1 METSPMNWSGRF
13 ATRTEKM
20 RRSAIREL
28 LKVISRPGMISFAG
42 GLPAPELFPAAEL
55 RAAADR
61 LLAERPRNALQYGET
76 EGVPGLRDWIARQ
89 ASTPNRPL
97 TRDNVIVTAGAQQ
110 GLDLLARVFSEPDSP
125 VIVENP
131 TYLAFLTAWAPFQ
144 PRFVPATSDADGL
157 RVEELASLPPSE
169 TRLLYT
175 IPDFQ
180 NPSGATLS
188 GPRRHQLIE
197 FSRARDLVILEDV
210 AYRSLRF
217 EGPELPSLLELD
229 AAANGPDSQRVIQ
242 IGTFSKVLAP
252 GLRVGWIVG
261 PKEVIEKLVLAKQS
275 MDLHTSTLTQHLAFE
290 LVRDGFL
297 DTHVVKLRSVY
308 RERRD
313 AMVAA
318 IREFLPSGTQFTP
331 PQGGLFVF
339 VHLPNGI
346 LAQDLLKRAIAANV
360 AFVPGAEFFCDGRGD
375 HTLRLN
381 FSHSAPEEIHA
392 GMKRLSQCL

>member
-1 METSPMNWSGRF
+1 MNWSGRF
-13 ATRTEKM
+13 ATRTDKM

-76 EGVPGLRDWIARQ
+76 EGVPGLRDWIAGQ

-97 TRDNVIVTAGAQQ
+97 TRDNVIVTTGAQQ
-110 GLDLLARVFSEPDSP
+110 GLDLLARVFSEPGSP
-125 VIVENP
+125 VLVENP
-131 TYLAFLTAWAPFQ
+131 TYLAFLTAWGPFQ

-157 RVEELASLPPSE
+157 RVGDLESLPPSE

-188 GPRRHQLIE
+188 GPRRHELIE

-229 AAANGPDSQRVIQ
+229 AAANGPTEQRVVQ

-261 PKEVIEKLVLAKQS
+261 PKEVIEKLVLAKQA

-297 DTHVVKLRSVY
+297 DTHIVKLRSVY

-318 IREFLPSGTQFTP
+318 IREFLPPGTQFTP

-339 VHLPNGI
+339 VHLPNGL
-346 LAQDLLKRAIAANV
+346 LAQDLLKRAIEANV
-360 AFVPGAEFFCDGRGD
+360 AFVPGAEFFCDGRGE

-392 GMKRLSQCL
+392 GMRRLSQCL